1 MVGKLG
7 TESLAGFYSYE
18 LTHAVMK
25 LVTEVRPISPG
36 QEVLITVDTAA
47 DRRVAQATAAAV
59 YTVAGIPTV
68 VSYPT
73 LAEPMQD
80 VPAPVM
86 GAAVAADV
94 WINYSVAYP
103 LYSKAYHQAVDA
115 GCVYVELTGMD
126 VDMLV
131 RTIGRVDYAAMQEMA
146 TRLYVMSQAAEQV
159 RVTCDLGTDLTMTID
174 PAGDP
179 FFEEPPSEGGYAQ
192 MLGGQSGYGA
202 HRESYQGVLVYDG
215 TIWPPASIGLLAEP
229 MRLIIED
236 GYVTRIEGGRQARA
250 YETWLAGFDHP
261 AARLMDHACYG
272 FNPGVTDPTGRILED
287 ERVFG
292 CMQFGLGATGMGSP
306 IHSDGVTLS
315 PSVWLDDV
323 QIQDNGRYVHP
334 ELAELC
340 RAMGA
345 IGY

>member
-7 TESLAGFYSYE
+7 TETLADFYSPE
-18 LTHAVMK
+18 LTHAAMK

-36 QEVLITVDTAA
+36 QEVLITADTAA
-47 DRRVAQATAAAV
+47 DWRVAQATAAAV
-59 YTVAGIPTV
+59 HTVGGIPTLI
-68 VSYPT
+68 SYPT

-80 VPAPVM
+80 APAPVA

-94 WINYSVAYP
+94 WVNFSVAYQ
-103 LYSKAYHQAVDA
+103 LYSKAYHQAIDA

-131 RTIGRVDYAAMQEMA
+131 RTVGRVDYAAIQEMA

-159 RVTCDLGTDLTMTID
+159 RITCDLGTDLTMTID

-179 FFEEPPSEGGYAQ
+179 FFEDPPSQGGYAQ
-192 MLGGQSGYGA
+192 MLGGQSGYMA

-229 MRLIIED
+229 VSLSIEN
-236 GYVTRIEGGRQARA
+236 GCVTRVEGGRQARA
-250 YETWLAGFDHP
+250 YKTWLGAFDHP
-261 AARLMDHACYG
+261 AARLMDHSCYG
-272 FNPGVTDPTGRILED
+272 FNPGVTEPTGRILED

-292 CMQFGLGATGMGSP
+292 CMQFGLGASAMGSP
-306 IHSDGVTLS
+306 IHSDGVVLS

-323 QIQDNGRYVHP
+323 QIQDHGRYVHP

-340 RAMGA
+340 RSMGA
-345 IGY
+345 TGY